1 MNSTTIAFPRSV
13 HEKYLGIV
21 QLARTI
27 DKAKMVANGTIGEYH
42 YNCPMDQALFAEF
55 GIDGKKLAAVVADV
69 VKDASHGPAI
79 EAYVKPLVQKKS
91 PLDIERF
98 NRDTLAASRPGEPR
112 GVRDAATKIAPDRTD
127 VTTWPDLLDL
137 DEGRSVPKRTGGA
150 NRQEGAER
158 RPLFCGAVRLTQ
170 MLAGVVQ
177 DRTAIPAFGA
187 YRIGR
192 RLRAVGSPIRRTGT
206 WLSRSA

>member
-13 HEKYLGIV
+13 HEIYLGIV

-42 YNCPMDQALFAEF
+42 YNCPMDQALFTEF

-69 VKDASHGPAI
+69 VKDPSHGPAI

-98 NRDTLAASRPGEPR
+98 NRDTLGHKPTGESLTAFETLR
-112 GVRDAATKIAPDRTD
+112 AKIAPDRTD
-127 VTTWPDLLDL
+127 VKTWPDLLDL
-137 DEGRSVPKRTGGA
+137 DEGRSVPKRTGG
-150 NRQEGAER
+150 
-158 RPLFCGAVRLTQ
+158 V
-170 MLAGVVQ
+170 
-177 DRTAIPAFGA
+177 
-187 YRIGR
+187 
-192 RLRAVGSPIRRTGT
+192 
-206 WLSRSA
+206 

>member
-13 HEKYLGIV
+13 HDEYLGIV

-42 YNCPMDQALFAEF
+42 YNCPMDQALFTEF

-69 VKDASHGPAI
+69 VKDAGHGPAI
-79 EAYVKPLVQKKS
+79 EAYLKPLVQKKS

-98 NRDTLAASRPGEPR
+98 NRDTLGRKPTGESLTTFETLR
-112 GVRDAATKIAPDRTD
+112 AKIAPDRTD

-137 DEGRSVPKRTGGA
+137 DEGRSVPKRTGG
-150 NRQEGAER
+150 
-158 RPLFCGAVRLTQ
+158 V
-170 MLAGVVQ
+170 
-177 DRTAIPAFGA
+177 
-187 YRIGR
+187 
-192 RLRAVGSPIRRTGT
+192 
-206 WLSRSA
+206 

>member
-21 QLARTI
+21 QLARTV
-27 DKAKMVANGTIGEYH
+27 DKAKMVANGTIGEYN

-55 GIDGKKLAAVVADV
+55 GIDGKRLAAVVADV
-69 VKDASHGPAI
+69 VKDASHAPAV

-98 NRDTLAASRPGEPR
+98 NRDTLGRKPAGESLAAFETLR
-112 GVRDAATKIAPDRTD
+112 TKIAPDRTD

-137 DEGRSVPKRTGGA
+137 DEGRSVPKRTGG
-150 NRQEGAER
+150 
-158 RPLFCGAVRLTQ
+158 V
-170 MLAGVVQ
+170 
-177 DRTAIPAFGA
+177 
-187 YRIGR
+187 
-192 RLRAVGSPIRRTGT
+192 
-206 WLSRSA
+206 